1 LCGHKQRIGMMR
13 IKKIVSFVRIQTT
26 DIKKIA
32 KEYILHPTLLCA
44 FWILYSYN
52 EMAESS
58 DLFELLQ
65 ITLSI
70 CVASFLVTKLI
81 FILQPHKKYRN
92 SVYLFFVLSI
102 LLFGENFIFL
112 LEKLPF
118 ISFLS
123 KTRFILPVFFLC
135 FVLLCWFTRNKKLDQ
150 FNFFLN
156 SLTLIYCL
164 WELINVGINEQ
175 KKTETRLK
183 TTQITACDSC
193 PDIYLILTDSYTNS
207 KSLQKYWNYD
217 NILFLN
223 AMQNQGF
230 YTVTNAASSYN
241 KTIKTMSSMLNM
253 NYLDKNLDKEFTNRK
268 QQRSIYN
275 QINHNEVM
283 QKLAEKGYEIIN
295 LSLFRLQNTKPII
308 SYHNNFVHTS
318 LLNFLFSKTFLFR
331 IHDAFGKQMIAAKDY
346 QDRILQPFEY
356 LKKIS
361 KNIHTKPQFVYLHL
375 FAPHEPYIFDRNGK
389 LQTAAQQKNA
399 KNAYLEQLLFTNQLI
414 LEGTKSI
421 IANNNRPALILVTGD
436 HGFRDLETEPAK
448 TQEALTTSTFFYF
461 PDQKYDLLY
470 DSMSSV
476 NLFRAVLNKAIG
488 TKLPYLPEKKTINS
502 F

>member
-1 LCGHKQRIGMMR
+1 MP
-13 IKKIVSFVRIQTT
+13 IKKLV
-26 DIKKIA
+26 
-32 KEYILHPTLLCA
+32 KESVLHPILLCI
-44 FWILYSYN
+44 FWVLYSYN

-65 ITLSI
+65 ITTSI
-70 CVASFLVTKLI
+70 SVASFLVTKLI
-81 FILQPHKKYRN
+81 VILQPHKKYRN
-92 SVYLFFVLSI
+92 SVYLFFVLSF

-112 LEKLPF
+112 FENLPF
-118 ISFLS
+118 GNFLS
-123 KTRFILPVFFLC
+123 KTRFILPLFFLC
-135 FVLLCWFTRNKKLDQ
+135 SSLLGWFTRNKKLDQ
-150 FNFFLN
+150 FNYFFN
-156 SLTLIYCL
+156 ILTLIYCF

-175 KKTETRLK
+175 KKTEIRLK
-183 TTQITACDSC
+183 TAQITVCDSC

-217 NILFLN
+217 NTPFLN
-223 AMQNQGF
+223 TMQNQGF
-230 YTVTNAASSYN
+230 YVVTNAASSYN
-241 KTIKTMSSMLNM
+241 KTIKTMNSMLNM

-268 QQRSIYN
+268 EQTSIYN
-275 QINHNEVM
+275 QINHNEMM
-283 QKLAEKGYEIIN
+283 QQLAEKGYEMVN
-295 LSLFRLQNTKPII
+295 LSLFRLQNIKPVI

-318 LLNFLFSKTFLFR
+318 LLNFLLSKTFLFR
-331 IHDAFGKQMIAAKDY
+331 VYNAFSRQMRIDQAY

-356 LKKIS
+356 LKKVT

-389 LQTAAQQKNA
+389 LQTPEQQKNV

-421 IANNNRPALILVTGD
+421 IAHNNRPALILVTGD
-436 HGFRDLETEPAK
+436 HGFRELEKEPEK

-461 PDQKYDLLY
+461 PDQKYNLLY

-476 NLFRAVLNKAIG
+476 NLFRAILNKAIG
-488 TKLPYLPEKKTINS
+488 TKLPYLPEKKTIK
-502 F
+502 